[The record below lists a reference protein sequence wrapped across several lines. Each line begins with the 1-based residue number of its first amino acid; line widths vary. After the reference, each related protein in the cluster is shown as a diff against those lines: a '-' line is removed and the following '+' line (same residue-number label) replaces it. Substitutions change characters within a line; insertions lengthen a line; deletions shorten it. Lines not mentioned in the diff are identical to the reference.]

1 MREVKPTQKP
11 VPSSDIKDLFF
22 NSGLLDIWAT
32 SLEHKYIDRFGNCHL
47 TAAGMEW
54 IFNELVTR
62 LKIESEQAL
71 LAAGYAP
78 AGTFQEGAEVVSRNG
93 TVLWKLPDGDGDHY
107 RWDGDL
113 PKQVPVG
120 STPESTGGIGKGA
133 WVSVGDASLRGNL
146 RAGDG
151 LSFIGETNY
160 EGVRNYTGSNSKIGV
175 YGINSVFDGGNGEFV
190 LDKFDTKSEDN
201 GGTILIDS
209 LNRRW
214 KRIYDGELNG
224 LWFGMDRS
232 GVNNSSDAFN
242 RIINA
247 ANLHG
252 EIKIPSGVYLLSG
265 NHSLKKNQRVTFD
278 NVEFKSDGTASQNE
292 IITINEDG
300 VKLLGSL
307 TINGEKI
314 DSSMDY
320 PAIAVGL
327 RIGST
332 RQVKDISIAGLK
344 VSGITHGV
352 FITGMKN
359 STISDCEATLCSD
372 GFRFASNESGV
383 AESFG
388 IENLTL
394 INCKSTLNGRSWLP
408 PSGVVST
415 APHCGFKITD
425 IPINNL
431 TFIDCTAENN
441 CGFGFNYHGHEYLSL
456 PAGFKQKTIKFI
468 NCKSMSNNIP
478 IENLPADSIPAA
490 GTCSGFYI
498 GMIGVD
504 VHDIQIMGCV
514 SIGHFGENIY
524 TRSLNNGAN
533 IIRGLT
539 VDTIS
544 IGGISRVSNMRV
556 RQTNAMFSIRDV
568 NNFRIG
574 NISLSDTQN
583 KYDFVIHGINLSGEI
598 KIFGHIDGDIP
609 NLIYAK
615 ASVSGNSRFISEVST
630 LNKEKN
636 LSSEQSIVI
645 RVIDFEEIEA
655 FRTRIRSV
663 AGVVIDYGIKQ
674 EEQSVTAKVIDI
686 SHCVITGESSTN
698 RITGGAIDLQ
708 NRSGSKTLSSNIIG
722 NANYG
727 IFGAANSENAVIN
740 GNNFIKNSVSFQI
753 QNYATNKNVITAN
766 WGVVS

>member
-11 VPSSDIKDLFF
+11 VPSSDVKDLFF

-54 IFNELVTR
+54 IFNELVTKF
-62 LKIESEQAL
+62 KIESEQAL

-78 AGTFQEGAEVVSRNG
+78 TGTFQEGAEVVSRNG

-113 PKQVPVG
+113 PKQVPAG
-120 STPESTGGIGKGA
+120 STPQSTGGIGKGA

-146 RAGDG
+146 SSEDG
-151 LSFIGETNY
+151 LSLVGATNY
-160 EGVRNYTGSNSKIGV
+160 DGIRNYAGANKKIGV

-190 LDKFDTKSEDN
+190 LDEFDTKSEDN

-214 KRIYDGELNG
+214 KRVYDGEING

-242 RIINA
+242 RVINA

-252 EIKIPSGVYLLSG
+252 EIKIPSGTYLLSG
-265 NHSLKKNQRVTFD
+265 NHSLKKNQRITFD
-278 NVEFKSDGTASQNE
+278 SVEFKSDGNASQNE

-307 TINGEKI
+307 TINGEKK
-314 DSSMDY
+314 DGSMDY
-320 PAIAVGL
+320 PKIAIGL
-327 RIGST
+327 RIGSAK
-332 RQVKDISIAGLK
+332 QVKDISI
-344 VSGITHGV
+344 SGIKAIGVTYGV
-352 FITGMKN
+352 FITGIKN
-359 STISDCEATLCSD
+359 STITDCESTLCSD

-394 INCKSTLNGRSWLP
+394 INCKSTFNGQSWLP
-408 PSGVVST
+408 PAGVVST

-425 IPINNL
+425 IPISNL
-431 TFIDCTAENN
+431 TFMDCIAENN

-456 PAGFKQKTIKFI
+456 PAGFKQHTIKFI
-468 NCKSMSNNIP
+468 NCKSLSNNIP
-478 IENLPADSIPAA
+478 VENLPVDSVPSA
-490 GTCSGFYI
+490 GTCSGFYF
-498 GMIGVD
+498 GMIGADLYNV
-504 VHDIQIMGCV
+504 QITGCV
-514 SIGHFGENIY
+514 STGHFGENVY
-524 TRSLNNGAN
+524 TRSLNNGKN
-533 IIRGLT
+533 IISGLT

-544 IGGISRVSNMRV
+544 IGGISRVDNIRV

-568 NNFRIG
+568 HDFRIG
-574 NISLSDTQN
+574 NISLLDTQG
-583 KYDFVIHGINLSGEI
+583 KYDFVVHGLNLSGEI
-598 KIFGHIDGDIP
+598 KTFGYINGAIP

-615 ASVSGNSRFISEVST
+615 ASVSGNTRFVSEMPT
-630 LNKEKN
+630 LNKENN
-636 LSSEQSIVI
+636 LSSEQSVVI
-645 RVIDFEEIEA
+645 RVMDFEEVEV
-655 FRTRIRSV
+655 FRTRIRPV
-663 AGVVIDYGIKQ
+663 AGAVIDYAIKQ
-674 EEQSVTAKVIDI
+674 EEQNVTAKVIDI
-686 SHCVITGESSTN
+686 SHCVIAGESTTN
-698 RITGGAIDLQ
+698 RIRGGAIDLQ
-708 NRSGSKTLSSNIIG
+708 NVSGVKTLSSNTIG

-727 IFGAANSENAVIN
+727 IFGATNSENAVIN

-753 QNYATNKNVITAN
+753 QNFTTSKNVITAN